1 MPGYKLDLAYADGSH
16 SIVDFL
22 PRIQRGGV
30 FAPLQDPA
38 FFNQVSIA
46 EDGRTIEWPGDLDFC
61 ADSLWLDGNS

>member
-16 SIVDFL
+16 SVVDFL

-30 FAPLQDPA
+30 FASLRDPA
-38 FFNQVSIA
+38 FFAQVSIA

-61 ADSLWLDGNS
+61 ADSLWLDGNP